1 MTNAFSKHA
10 ISFPT
15 ALNVFCPTK
24 RRSTPMRWDWTLL
37 PPDCVELILKF
48 ADAWQL
54 QFWKDCYFDVWAQQN
69 QPCAGP
75 SYPGQPV
82 PPEGWK
88 FANKWDLCMEIDN
101 GAFGVWDKAFRDA
114 ILLDLP
120 HPRGQI
126 MDPTG
131 YVLNLSWKTGY
142 LVEEIGDL
150 EWVSLVVDERQYLD
164 GDDLVGGGLV
174 GRTWECGTAGCL
186 ANKWHPACFK
196 FSEQTDAILD
206 FDEQMGTNLL
216 DTWSDKLYQALE
228 TYKPT
233 TAQVIWSARK
243 CGMEVCLEDHNP
255 WGFGVWV

>member
-10 ISFPT
+10 LSFPT
-15 ALNVFCPTK
+15 ALCETAPPK
-24 RRSTPMRWDWTLL
+24 QRHTPMRWDWTAL
-37 PPDCVELILKF
+37 PTDCVELILKF

-101 GAFGVWDKAFRDA
+101 GAFGLWDKAFRDA

-131 YVLNLSWKTGY
+131 YVLNLSWTTAPFAGI
-142 LVEEIGDL
+142 VEEL
-150 EWVSLVVDERQYLD
+150 EEELGWVSLIVDERQYLD
-164 GDDLVGGGLV
+164 GDGLV

-196 FSEQTDAILD
+196 FCEQTDAILD
-206 FDEQMGTNLL
+206 FDERMGTNLL

-243 CGMEVCLEDHNP
+243 CGMEVCLEIDNN
-255 WGFGVWV
+255 WGF

>member
-10 ISFPT
+10 LNFPT
-15 ALNVFCPTK
+15 ALCATAPPK
-24 RRSTPMRWDWTLL
+24 QRHTPMRWDWTAL
-37 PPDCVELILKF
+37 PTDCVEIILKF

-101 GAFGVWDKAFRDA
+101 GAFGLWDKEFRDA

-120 HPRGQI
+120 HPRGQTTA
-126 MDPTG
+126 PTG
-131 YVLNLSWKTGY
+131 YVLNLSWKTEY
-142 LVEEIGDL
+142 LVEEVGDL
-150 EWVSLVVDERQYLD
+150 RWVCLIVEERQYLE
-164 GDDLVGGGLV
+164 GDGLV
-174 GRTWECGTAGCL
+174 GRTWECGTAGCHQI
-186 ANKWHPACFK
+186 ARYPACFK
-196 FSEQTDAILD
+196 FAEQTDAILD
-206 FDEQMGTNLL
+206 FDERMGTNLM

-243 CGMEVCLEDHNP
+243 CGMEVCLEIDNH
-255 WGFGVWV
+255 WGF

>member
-15 ALNVFCPTK
+15 ALFVPGNAGALNALCPTK
-24 RRSTPMRWDWTLL
+24 LHTPMRWDWTLL
-37 PPDCVELILKF
+37 PTDCVELILKF

-54 QFWKDCYFDVWAQQN
+54 QFWKDCYFDVWAQQH
-69 QPCAGP
+69 QACAGP

-101 GAFGVWDKAFRDA
+101 GAFGLWDKAFRDA

-120 HPRGQI
+120 HPLFWDL
-126 MDPTG
+126 DPTG

-142 LVEEIGDL
+142 LVEEMGDL
-150 EWVSLVVDERQYLD
+150 RWVCLIVEERQYLD
-164 GDDLVGGGLV
+164 GDGLV
-174 GRTWECGTAGCL
+174 GRTWECGTAGCHQI
-186 ANKWHPACFK
+186 ARYPACFK
-196 FSEQTDAILD
+196 FAEQTDAILD
-206 FDEQMGTNLL
+206 FDERMGTNLL

-255 WGFGVWV
+255 WGF